1 MKTRGDT
8 DALQHFLSHGVENE
22 SAILHFLRWWHYV
35 YSIPQEPHFH
45 NVDNGTTLY
54 AGLSLSG
61 PMQNDIFLSK
71 LVIAHE
77 RSAEVDAA
85 VVLLSVGD
93 LIFQV
98 FSIGFH

>member
-1 MKTRGDT
+1 MFT
-8 DALQHFLSHGVENE
+8 V
-22 SAILHFLRWWHYV
+22 
-35 YSIPQEPHFH
+35 FH
-45 NVDNGTTLY
+45 KSPTSTDNGTTLY

-61 PMQNDIFLSK
+61 PMQNDIFLSQ

-85 VVLLSVGD
+85 VVLFVGD